1 MAFKQVL
8 PGIFEMFLPL
18 PMKPTIIN
26 AWLIDCGG
34 GEWAMVDTGMNLPES
49 YIVMEDAFLQVGAR
63 FEDLKVLIG
72 TVLLLIGKPWLS
84 KNGRDSGRS
93 LIGPILP
100 KNNIRFAR
108 SASNLCR
115 YAFA

>member
-49 YIVMEDAFLQVGAR
+49 FLVMEDAFRPFRGSQGPHRHPSSYRPLRRV
-63 FEDLKVLIG
+63 D
-72 TVLLLIGKPWLS
+72 
-84 KNGRDSGRS
+84 RDSRPQS
-93 LIGPILP
+93 CQNLP
-100 KNNIRFAR
+100 A
-108 SASNLCR
+108 
-115 YAFA
+115 